1 MWWFFTLIMMSSY
14 TANLAGQ
21 WQPFPW
27 IAPLLFSS
35 PAFLTANKMSSP
47 VNGAEDLSKQTKIK
61 YGTYCCGSTNAF
73 FQVLFGA
80 QFVIEYLSGLDH
92 PYLPEDECLY
102 GEHQAERVH
111 IRECRWDRPG
121 AQGGRTLR
129 LLHGGSS
136 HRVPRSGLHEIF
148 SSGKVLDIY
157 IQRKCDLK
165 QLGGLLDSKGY
176 AIAMPKNSP
185 YSATISQGVIRLIEK
200 VATFQK

>member
-1 MWWFFTLIMMSSY
+1 MSSY

-21 WQPFPW
+21 CQPFPC

-148 SSGKVLDIY
+148 SSGTVLDIY

>member
-1 MWWFFTLIMMSSY
+1 
-14 TANLAGQ
+14 
-21 WQPFPW
+21 
-27 IAPLLFSS
+27 
-35 PAFLTANKMSSP
+35 MSSP

-148 SSGKVLDIY
+148 SSGTVLDIY

-200 VATFQK
+200 VAAFQK